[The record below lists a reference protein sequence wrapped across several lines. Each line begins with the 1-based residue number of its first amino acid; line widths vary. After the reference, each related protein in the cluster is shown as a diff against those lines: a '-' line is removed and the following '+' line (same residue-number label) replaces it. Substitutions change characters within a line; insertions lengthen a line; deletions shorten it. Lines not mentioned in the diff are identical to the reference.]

1 MEEKVWH
8 KLYPPGVKP
17 TIDYEELTISQA
29 LTRSAERFPDGTA
42 LTYMGNRISYIE
54 LDGLVNRFAR
64 ALMELGIKAGD
75 KVSLLFPNIPQAVI
89 TCMAAHR
96 IGAVAVQNN
105 PMYTERELQYQ
116 FSDSG
121 SRLVVSFNA
130 VIPRVVSFMSK
141 TNVEKVISCSP
152 NTFLPSQV
160 REQMPE
166 EDTTGGPTENVLL
179 FEDLMEKYSADPL
192 EDKSKWEELSTLIYT
207 GGTTGVS
214 KGVMLSHKN
223 ISINVQQYRA
233 CLNYLKEGEE
243 AALGNFPLFH
253 AAGYTGHQNICI
265 WMGWEHIMVPRP
277 EPDIITDLVKN
288 FKPTIMGGVPTL
300 FTGLLNS
307 PEFRAIDLSFIKAF
321 LSGAA
326 PLPEEIVRDLT
337 ELTGAGMIEA
347 YGLSEVSPIATLTPL
362 GGKLKVGTAGIPL
375 PDMDI
380 KVVDIETGEKE
391 MKPGEE
397 GEIIIKGPNVMMGYY
412 NKPEETKKAL
422 KDGWVYT
429 GDIGVFDEEG
439 YLTIVDRKKDMIIAS
454 GYNIYPVEID
464 NLLYD
469 IPEVLE
475 ACTVG
480 VPHEYRGET
489 VKAFIV
495 LKEGQ
500 TLTEEQVMNYCKER
514 LAPYKVP
521 KIIAFV
527 GELPKS
533 TVGKILRRELRDMEV
548 SKAQKK

>member
-1 MEEKVWH
+1 MEEKFWH

-17 TIDYEELTISQA
+17 SIDYEKLTISQA

-42 LTYMGNRISYIE
+42 LNYMGNRISYRE

-64 ALMELGIKAGD
+64 ALMELGIKEGD
-75 KVSLLFPNIPQAVI
+75 KVSLVLPNIPQAVI
-89 TCMAAHR
+89 SCMAAHR

-116 FSDSG
+116 FMDSG
-121 SRLVVSFNA
+121 TRIALSFNA
-130 VIPRVVSFMSK
+130 IVPRIVSFMSK

-166 EDTTGGPTENVLL
+166 EDTAGRPTENVLL
-179 FEDLMEKYSADPL
+179 FEDLMEKQSSDPL
-192 EDKSKWEELSTLIYT
+192 EDKSKWDELSTLIYT

-223 ISINVQQYRA
+223 ISINTQQYRA
-233 CLNYLKEGEE
+233 CLNYLKDGEE
-243 AALGNFPLFH
+243 VALGNFPLFH
-253 AAGYTGHQNICI
+253 AAGFTGHQNICI
-265 WMGWEHIMVPRP
+265 WLGWEHIMVPRP
-277 EPDIITDLVKN
+277 EPDMIIDMVKN
-288 FKPTIMGGVPTL
+288 YKPTIMGGVPTI
-300 FTGLLNS
+300 FTALLNS

-326 PLPEEIVRDLT
+326 PLPEEIIRDLT
-337 ELTGAGMIEA
+337 ELTGAEMIES
-347 YGLSEVSPIATLTPL
+347 YGLTEVSPIATLMPL
-362 GGKLKVGTAGIPL
+362 GGKLKQGTAGVPL

-380 KVVDIETGEKE
+380 KVVDTETGEKE

-412 NKPEETKKAL
+412 NKPEETKEAL

-439 YLTIVDRKKDMIIAS
+439 YLSIVDRKKDMIIAS

-469 IPEVLE
+469 IPEILE

-489 VKAFIV
+489 VKSFIV
-495 LKEGQ
+495 LKEGK
-500 TLTEEQVMNYCKER
+500 TLTEEQVVNYCKER

-521 KIIAFV
+521 KIIEFV

-548 SKAQKK
+548 NKAQK